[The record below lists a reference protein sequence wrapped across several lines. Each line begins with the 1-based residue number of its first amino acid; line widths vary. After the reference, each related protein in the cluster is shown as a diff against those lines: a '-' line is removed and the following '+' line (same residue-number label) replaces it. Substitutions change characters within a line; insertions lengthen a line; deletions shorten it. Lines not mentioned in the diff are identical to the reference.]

1 MKNNDNSADTCGV
14 QVELVSPR
22 SVSDDS
28 ALCWDMR
35 GRNQDTSM
43 SYTSITHKRWMI
55 WNRPSRDVEMAAG
68 LQQGM
73 VASCSL
79 GTIPQCLRLGAP
91 VVVLHAEKDDL
102 NSKHGPVPQGSCN
115 SNSWP

>member
-55 WNRPSRDVEMAAG
+55 WN
-68 LQQGM
+68 
-73 VASCSL
+73 
-79 GTIPQCLRLGAP
+79 
-91 VVVLHAEKDDL
+91 
-102 NSKHGPVPQGSCN
+102 
-115 SNSWP
+115 